1 MKEGRWREVR
11 EVGGG
16 RSGGA
21 GLGKGVGL
29 VVSNLQFG
37 FSPQIVHLY
46 SLLALY

>member
-1 MKEGRWREVR
+1 MEGGE
-11 EVGGG
+11 GGG
-16 RSGGA
+16 GGCGA
-21 GLGKGVGL
+21 GLGKGRL